1 MIIKNSNSMIDF
13 KSRFQTQNVQFK
25 NIINRINTNSRQK
38 KPDFDVVKI
47 SLEAIQ
53 SQKTEKKDTT
63 KLIDY
68 KNSPASGNR
77 TEAEWAES
85 SLTMQRDGLN
95 SIKDEL
101 EYQMKRLDTTLSKID
116 QYEKIAN
123 GDSSQTNNS
132 VISQTRAGEL
142 ADKYK
147 DSIRTDFSEVIDKY
161 VSFYNDWINTYDK
174 YSNGLASKV
183 MGNVFQDISA
193 KSLGLSDLSGDPA
206 EIKVALNGATEK
218 LNNISYVIED
228 NFYQASGKKMMERT
242 SSESVI
248 GMNRLDLENALIEMV
263 TINKDTEFTGQILKI
278 NDSFKL

>member
-1 MIIKNSNSMIDF
+1 MIIRNSNSMIDF

-25 NIINRINTNSRQK
+25 NVINSINTNARQK

-63 KLIDY
+63 NLIDY
-68 KNSPASGNR
+68 KNSPINGSR

-85 SLTMQRDGLN
+85 SLTMQRNGVN
-95 SIKDEL
+95 TIKDKL
-101 EYQMKRLDTTLSKID
+101 EYQMKELDSTLSKID

-123 GDSSQTNNS
+123 GDSLEINNS
-132 VISQTRAGEL
+132 VISQKRAAEL
-142 ADKYK
+142 VDKYK
-147 DSIRTDFSEVIDKY
+147 DSIRTDFSEVIDNY
-161 VSFYNDWINTYDK
+161 ASLYNDWVNTYDK

-183 MGNVFQDISA
+183 MGNVLQDISA
-193 KSLGLSDLSGDPA
+193 KSLGLSDLSGDPD
-206 EIKVALNGATEK
+206 EIKAALNGATEK
-218 LNNISYVIED
+218 LKDISKLIEN

-248 GMNRLDLENALIEMV
+248 GLNRLDLEHALIEMV

-278 NDSFKL
+278 NDSFK

>member
-13 KSRFQTQNVQFK
+13 KSRFRTQNVQF
-25 NIINRINTNSRQK
+25 NNVINRINTNARQK
-38 KPDFDVVKI
+38 KPDFDIVKI

-68 KNSPASGNR
+68 KNSPISGNR

-85 SLTMQRDGLN
+85 SLTMQRDGIN

-101 EYQMKRLDTTLSKID
+101 EYQMKQLDTTLSKID

-132 VISQTRAGEL
+132 VISQKRAAEL
-142 ADKYK
+142 VDKYK
-147 DSIRTDFSEVIDKY
+147 DSIRTDFSEVIDTY

-183 MGNVFQDISA
+183 MGNVLQDISA

-206 EIKVALNGATEK
+206 EIKAALNGATEK
-218 LNNISYVIED
+218 LKDISQLIED

-242 SSESVI
+242 SSESLI

-263 TINKDTEFTGQILKI
+263 TINKDTEFTGQTLKI
-278 NDSFKL
+278 NNSFK

>member
-1 MIIKNSNSMIDF
+1 MIIRNSNSMIDF

-25 NIINRINTNSRQK
+25 NVINSININARQK

-53 SQKTEKKDTT
+53 AQKTENKDTT
-63 KLIDY
+63 NLIDY
-68 KNSPASGNR
+68 RNSPINGSR

-85 SLTMQRDGLN
+85 SLTMQRNGVN
-95 SIKDEL
+95 TIKDKL
-101 EYQMKRLDTTLSKID
+101 EYQMKELDSTLSKID

-123 GDSSQTNNS
+123 GDSLEINNS
-132 VISQTRAGEL
+132 VISQKRAAEL
-142 ADKYK
+142 VDKYK
-147 DSIRTDFSEVIDKY
+147 DSIRTDFSEVIDNY
-161 VSFYNDWINTYDK
+161 ASLYNDWVNTYDK

-183 MGNVFQDISA
+183 MGNVLQDISA
-193 KSLGLSDLSGDPA
+193 KSLGLSDLSGDPD
-206 EIKVALNGATEK
+206 EIKAALNGATEK
-218 LNNISYVIED
+218 LKDISKLIEN

-248 GMNRLDLENALIEMV
+248 GLNRLDLEHALIEMV

-278 NDSFKL
+278 NDSFK

>member
-13 KSRFQTQNVQFK
+13 KSRFRTQNVQF
-25 NIINRINTNSRQK
+25 NNVINRINTNARQK
-38 KPDFDVVKI
+38 KPDFDIVKI

-68 KNSPASGNR
+68 KNSPISGNR

-85 SLTMQRDGLN
+85 SLTMQRDGIN

-101 EYQMKRLDTTLSKID
+101 EYQMKQLDTTLSKID

-132 VISQTRAGEL
+132 VISQKRAAEL
-142 ADKYK
+142 VDKYK
-147 DSIRTDFSEVIDKY
+147 DSIRTDFSEVIDTY

-183 MGNVFQDISA
+183 MGNVLQDISA

-206 EIKVALNGATEK
+206 EIKAALNGATEK
-218 LNNISYVIED
+218 LKDISQLIED

-242 SSESVI
+242 SSESLI

-263 TINKDTEFTGQILKI
+263 TINKDTEFTGQTLKI
-278 NDSFKL
+278 NDSFK

>member
-13 KSRFQTQNVQFK
+13 KSRFRTQNVQF
-25 NIINRINTNSRQK
+25 NNVINRINTNARQK
-38 KPDFDVVKI
+38 KPDFDIVKI

-53 SQKTEKKDTT
+53 SQETEKKDTT

-68 KNSPASGNR
+68 KNSPISGNR

-85 SLTMQRDGLN
+85 SLTMQRDGIN

-101 EYQMKRLDTTLSKID
+101 EYQMKQLDTTLSKID

-132 VISQTRAGEL
+132 VISQKRAAEL
-142 ADKYK
+142 VDKYK
-147 DSIRTDFSEVIDKY
+147 DSIRTDFSEVIDTY

-183 MGNVFQDISA
+183 MGNVLQDISA

-206 EIKVALNGATEK
+206 EIKAALNGATEK
-218 LNNISYVIED
+218 LKDISQLIED
-228 NFYQASGKKMMERT
+228 NFYQASNKKMMERT
-242 SSESVI
+242 SSESLI

-263 TINKDTEFTGQILKI
+263 TINKDTEFTGQTLKI
-278 NDSFKL
+278 NDSFK

>member
-13 KSRFQTQNVQFK
+13 KSRFQAQNVQLK
-25 NIINRINTNSRQK
+25 NVINRINTNARQK
-38 KPDFDVVKI
+38 KPDFDIVKI

-53 SQKTEKKDTT
+53 SQKTDKKDTT
-63 KLIDY
+63 KFLDF
-68 KNSPASGNR
+68 KNSPISGSR

-101 EYQMKRLDTTLSKID
+101 DYQMKRLDTTLSKID

-123 GDSSQTNNS
+123 GDSSQTNNF
-132 VISQTRAGEL
+132 VISQKRAAEL

-183 MGNVFQDISA
+183 MGNVLQDISA
-193 KSLGLSDLSGDPA
+193 KSLGLSDLSGDPD
-206 EIKVALNGATEK
+206 EIKAALNGAAEK
-218 LNNISYVIED
+218 LKDLSQLIED
-228 NFYQASGKKMMERT
+228 NFYQASGKKMVERT
-242 SSESVI
+242 SSESEI
-248 GMNRLDLENALIEMV
+248 WKDRMDLEDALIEAV
-263 TINKDTEFTGQILKI
+263 TVNKDTEFTGQALKI
-278 NDSFKL
+278 K

>member
-13 KSRFQTQNVQFK
+13 KSRFRTQNVQF
-25 NIINRINTNSRQK
+25 NNVINRINTNARQK
-38 KPDFDVVKI
+38 KPDFDIVKI

-68 KNSPASGNR
+68 KNSPISGNR

-85 SLTMQRDGLN
+85 SLTMQRDGIN

-101 EYQMKRLDTTLSKID
+101 EYQMKQLDTTLSKID

-132 VISQTRAGEL
+132 VISQKRAAEL
-142 ADKYK
+142 VDKYK
-147 DSIRTDFSEVIDKY
+147 DSIRTDFSEVIDTY

-174 YSNGLASKV
+174 YSNGLSSKV
-183 MGNVFQDISA
+183 MGNVLQDISA

-206 EIKVALNGATEK
+206 EIKAALNGASEK
-218 LNNISYVIED
+218 LKDISQLIED

-242 SSESVI
+242 SSESLI

-263 TINKDTEFTGQILKI
+263 TINKDTEFTGQTLKI
-278 NDSFKL
+278 NDSFK

>member
-1 MIIKNSNSMIDF
+1 MIIKNSNSMNDF
-13 KSRFQTQNVQFK
+13 KSRFQTQNVQF
-25 NIINRINTNSRQK
+25 NNVINRINTNARQK
-38 KPDFDVVKI
+38 KPDFDIVKI

-68 KNSPASGNR
+68 KNSPVSGNR

-85 SLTMQRDGLN
+85 SLTMQRDGIN

-101 EYQMKRLDTTLSKID
+101 EYQMKQLDTTLSKID

-123 GDSSQTNNS
+123 GESSQTNNS
-132 VISQTRAGEL
+132 VISQKRAAEL
-142 ADKYK
+142 VDKYK
-147 DSIRTDFSEVIDKY
+147 DSIRTDFSEAIDNY
-161 VSFYNDWINTYDK
+161 ASLYNDWVNTYDK

-183 MGNVFQDISA
+183 MGNVLQDISA
-193 KSLGLSDLSGDPA
+193 KSLGLSDLSGDPD
-206 EIKVALNGATEK
+206 EIKAALNGATEK
-218 LNNISYVIED
+218 LKDISQLIED

-248 GMNRLDLENALIEMV
+248 GMNRLDLEHALIETV
-263 TINKDTEFTGQILKI
+263 TINKDTEFTGQTLKI
-278 NDSFKL
+278 NDSFK

>member
-1 MIIKNSNSMIDF
+1 MIIRNSNSMIDF

-25 NIINRINTNSRQK
+25 NVINSININARQK

-53 SQKTEKKDTT
+53 AQKTENKDTT
-63 KLIDY
+63 NLIDY
-68 KNSPASGNR
+68 RNSPINGSR

-85 SLTMQRDGLN
+85 SLTMQRNGVN
-95 SIKDEL
+95 TIKDKL
-101 EYQMKRLDTTLSKID
+101 EYQMKELDSTLSKID

-123 GDSSQTNNS
+123 GDSLEINNS
-132 VISQTRAGEL
+132 VISQKRAAEL
-142 ADKYK
+142 VDKYK
-147 DSIRTDFSEVIDKY
+147 DSIRTDFSEVIDNY
-161 VSFYNDWINTYDK
+161 ASLYNDWVNTYDK

-183 MGNVFQDISA
+183 MGNVLQDISA
-193 KSLGLSDLSGDPA
+193 KSLGLSDLSGDPD
-206 EIKVALNGATEK
+206 EIKAALNGATEK
-218 LNNISYVIED
+218 LKDISKLIED

-248 GMNRLDLENALIEMV
+248 GLNRLDLEHALIEMV

-278 NDSFKL
+278 NDSFK

>member
-1 MIIKNSNSMIDF
+1 MIIRNSNSMIDF

-25 NIINRINTNSRQK
+25 NVINSINTNARQK

-63 KLIDY
+63 NLIDY
-68 KNSPASGNR
+68 KNSPINGSR

-85 SLTMQRDGLN
+85 SLTMQRNGVN
-95 SIKDEL
+95 TIKDKL
-101 EYQMKRLDTTLSKID
+101 EYQMKELDSTLSKID

-123 GDSSQTNNS
+123 GDSLEINNS
-132 VISQTRAGEL
+132 VISQKRAAEL
-142 ADKYK
+142 VDKYK
-147 DSIRTDFSEVIDKY
+147 DSIRTDFSEVIDNY
-161 VSFYNDWINTYDK
+161 ASLYNDWVNTYDK

-183 MGNVFQDISA
+183 MGNVLQDISA
-193 KSLGLSDLSGDPA
+193 KSLGLSDLSGDPD
-206 EIKVALNGATEK
+206 EIKAALNGATEK
-218 LNNISYVIED
+218 LKDISKLIED

-248 GMNRLDLENALIEMV
+248 GLNRLDLDHALIEMV

-278 NDSFKL
+278 NDSFK